1 MYFVNAFKKNRLIS
15 DLFTLAVISWSAL
28 LLLLSGLKTPPN
40 DPLKKPASYES
51 SLELAVH
58 FNAIVIPNFLLS
70 LDIDSL

>member
-15 DLFTLAVISWSAL
+15 DLFTLAVISWSA
-28 LLLLSGLKTPPN
+28 LLLSGLKTPPN